1 MVISN
6 PFTPQSGWEPKI
18 FGGREEHLVHFEKTL
33 AEAVSSR
40 SNHMVLIGQWGIG
53 KTSLLKQFKKRA
65 QEQGYPA
72 SFCPLS
78 QAKERS
84 SLPAVTKLI
93 MEEIVSGF
101 PQTIKIHL
109 ATKQKLQPQM
119 LFTKF
124 LLDIFP
130 QLNSRLGLILLDDIQ
145 NLSAVSSL
153 IDLWRAVLSKEEIIN
168 QTKFLFVLSS
178 TPEGWEQF
186 IDKHDP
192 IGRFFRRRE
201 LITPLSFQETSSV
214 IEKTLHSTGITFQPG
229 IVEEIFRYTQ
239 GHPYE
244 TQLLS
249 SHLFEAQIQRKV
261 TLNEWNTAFSHTVR
275 ELGRDYFHTLYAR
288 ASDREREV
296 LQVLAE
302 ARKALPQGEIRRI
315 MIVEKHAK
323 NFPVANI
330 KNFLYRLHDKGLL
343 KRNDQGEFQILDPFL
358 GEYIIRERSNE

>member
-1 MVISN
+1 MVTSN

-18 FGGREEHLVHFEKTL
+18 FGGREEHLNHFEKTL
-33 AEAVSSR
+33 AEAASSR
-40 SNHMVLIGQWGIG
+40 ANHMVLIGQWGIG
-53 KTSLLKQFKKRA
+53 KTSLLKQFKKISQA
-65 QEQGYPA
+65 QGYPA

-84 SLPAVTKLI
+84 SLSAVTKLI

-101 PQTIKIHL
+101 PQPMKIHL
-109 ATKQKLQPQM
+109 TAKQKLQPQM

-130 QLNSRLGLILLDDIQ
+130 RLNSRLGLILLDDIQ
-145 NLSAVSSL
+145 NLSAVSSI
-153 IDLWRAVLSKEEIIN
+153 IDLLRAVLSKEEIIN

-186 IDKHDP
+186 INKHDP
-192 IGRFFRRRE
+192 VGRFFRRRE
-201 LITPLSFQETSSV
+201 LITPLSFQETNTV
-214 IEKTLHSTGITFQPG
+214 IEKTLQGTGVTFQPE
-229 IVEEIFRYTQ
+229 IIEEIFRYTQ

-244 TQLLS
+244 TQLLA
-249 SHLFEAQIQRKV
+249 SHLFETQIQRKV
-261 TLNEWNTAFSHTVR
+261 TLNEWASAFSHTVR
-275 ELGRDYFHTLYAR
+275 ELGRDYFHMLYAR

-330 KNFLYRLHDKGLL
+330 KNFLYRLHDKGLV
-343 KRNDQGEFQILDPFL
+343 KRHENGNFQILDPFF
-358 GEYIIRERSNE
+358 GEYILQENK